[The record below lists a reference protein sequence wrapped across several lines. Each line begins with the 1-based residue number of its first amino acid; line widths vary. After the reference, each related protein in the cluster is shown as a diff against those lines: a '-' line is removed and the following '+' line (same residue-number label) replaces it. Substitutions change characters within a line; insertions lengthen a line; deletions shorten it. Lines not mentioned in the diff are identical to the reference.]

1 MDLLPILNRAD
12 KFSNLLKL
20 IQNTNYVLLSG
31 NFPFSSD
38 TLWKLAFLKFFF
50 ENGIIDLQTPKS
62 KV

>member
-12 KFSNLLKL
+12 KFLNLLKL

-38 TLWKLAFLKFFF
+38 TLWKLGFLKFFF